1 MRKTLVISYTNSTLY
16 DINGNVIGTLSGKE
30 NREIVSK
37 EEMSPYL
44 FDAFISI
51 EDERFE
57 EHNGVDWK
65 RTLGAFLTF
74 ATNGGESSYGGS
86 TITQQLVKE
95 SNRRR
100 CKLSI

>member
-74 ATNGGESSYGGS
+74 ATVE
-86 TITQQLVKE
+86 
-95 SNRRR
+95 R
-100 CKLSI
+100 CVENLLMVVVQ